1 MQLEHFKLR
10 YTRSKRQ
17 KLIMTIAAFLVF
29 VTTYALILPAIT
41 IDIDTAENEPGMSVD
56 SEGLYLPAL
65 SINKDIEDT
74 KVSIDAKD
82 GVFPEGTTMSLS
94 KPKSDGL
101 RYLLESAVK
110 GTISKYEAIGVE
122 FKDGD
127 GNKVE
132 PHNKYD
138 VKIITDFLKEYDGY
152 KLVQVSG
159 DKAKVIK
166 DSEFTY
172 KQVKFTSDA
181 QTAFAM
187 VEMSDVQSKYLTA
200 SSGKYEVKLTYDYKA
215 NIKDGSTLEV
225 KDIAKD
231 SFEYQTAMKSFGAE
245 QSEETLFEDM
255 IDITIRDS
263 GGKEIEP
270 EGAVS
275 VSVTRKNL
283 PDSFDSRTGGLTVQ
297 HLNETGKNPVV
308 ENMDSASV
316 VQAGALTASFST
328 NSFSTYYLQWRQY
341 GTSGSTRTVNVH
353 YGYMRNGSFVEFPS
367 GTPAQVP
374 DFHNNNTYGT
384 SVTSAF
390 LIYDIP
396 GYQYSSTHLNSS
408 TGTAIGP
415 RLTYANNTW
424 RYSSDLTLNYNRS
437 WTNLANGNNIYVVY
451 EPMDDPVPGGHSK
464 IFDDGYE
471 TPEEPEMHKRSDNN
485 HDGTRTITLSV
496 DGHSTPIDVEKL
508 ADVIVVYDNSDS
520 MNGSMGDGWASNVPV
535 ANRRLTYATNAFN
548 ELADELLSEKYL
560 NRDGRP
566 LIRMSLVT
574 FNTTAQVKTL
584 SQSDQAYIEE
594 DGSYWQKYPDYEF
607 TSVASKY
614 KGLLP
619 TSATGGTNWEQ
630 ALQLANRMDVDPDR
644 ETYIIFMTDGEPT
657 FRVSRTPA
665 GADPVTD
672 STLTSDTY
680 SGYSYGGYTRYN
692 VYGEG
697 NNDSNNY
704 NYLAAVNEA
713 KSIVEQG
720 KQLYCIGVSDDVKSL
735 DQFVKDAGAGD
746 DHSYSVYNEDQL
758 HDALSN
764 IVFDIQGHAGYSD
777 IKVTDGIT
785 TMTNLVAKAKVVGV
799 SDEIKYRKIVKD
811 DDGNVIRTLEDWDPT
826 SEGCNKAEYN
836 PETGALEWNMGENF
850 QLKDNT
856 TYEVYFKVWPNQH
869 AFDIVTQ
876 LNNGEITLNDLTEEE
891 RSQIAKETSGDYT
904 VYTLK
909 TNTDVGMSYTHTRE
923 STSGNLEPVWD
934 EPKYVVCEDEVDPL
948 VMQTMDLQVSKTFA
962 DSFGDETGDGIG
974 ADRPEEVVLYLETR
988 PVGGSDSEW
997 EPVNLFAQPDGSLS
1011 NKIVLNDGNNWRSTK
1026 FYVAPGLVDKDKITR
1041 EVGHEFRVLEP
1052 DIDYHYELD
1061 GEVINPLLEGHEND
1075 NDPNLNYDKPLQV
1088 VKEVYVVKQYNGDTD
1103 DSLDLSALNV
1113 VKGGISLFKN
1123 VEDAS
1128 GNLIYPN
1135 EAFTFQG
1142 WILDPDGNP
1151 YIFDPANDDRTDKSK
1166 KADSSTPL
1174 FAAHQ
1179 NDPIPYHFY
1188 NSSGQRTIYKGHF
1201 ADTSNII
1208 VSVRAGEQ
1216 IRFPIV
1222 PIGSTFCFWEVDGNG
1237 MPTGYVLKSAEGVL
1251 QENVA
1256 DPVTG
1261 TTSFVNSADTS
1272 KYPTT
1277 DSENRINGQIY
1288 GNALSKLVFT
1298 NRRVEPGK
1306 LVVRKDV
1313 VKSDLRT
1320 KIYPDETFTFTGYI
1334 RERYYYWGY
1343 RYRGY
1348 SLQYNIRNK
1357 DGEIV
1362 SSGTNTNT
1370 YDVSFNLK
1378 AGEYIEFLNVPEG
1391 AYYEFAES
1399 TSGMSADYTFVGA
1412 EASAA
1417 SSTGASVTQPS
1428 VANNGSVSGRMQA
1441 NQEHNAVFTNR
1452 INRDPVSIQIIKVY
1466 AKDQT
1471 ERINNVSF
1479 MLYSDAQH
1487 NTPATDYQGNEIG
1500 VITTGGFAD
1509 EEETQP
1515 LGFARIGD
1523 LWPGSYYLVETVTP
1537 AGYRPPSDHMV
1548 ITVGNDGSVTLTDP
1562 DNASATGTGYVTE
1575 TDGLITV
1582 AIPNT
1587 KYSDAVLP
1595 RTGGIGSTLF
1605 YISGGLLITAAAV
1618 IYIFCFRR
1626 RKGGRMEPDFLK

>member
-200 SSGKYEVKLTYDYKA
+200 SSDKYDVKLTYDYKA

-225 KDIAKD
+225 KDISKD
-231 SFEYQTAMKSFGAE
+231 SFEYQTAMKSFEAE
-245 QSEETLFEDM
+245 QNEETLFEDM

-297 HLNETGKNPVV
+297 HLNETGENPVV

-353 YGYMRNGSFVEFPS
+353 YGYMNNGRFVEFPN

-374 DFHNNNTYGT
+374 EFNNNNTYGT

-424 RYSSDLTLNYNRS
+424 RYSSDLTLNDNRS

-451 EPMDDPVPGGHSK
+451 EPIEEPTQGGEAKYYTS
-464 IFDDGYE
+464 GVE
-471 TPEEPEMHKRSDNN
+471 EPEDPEMHKTSENN

-508 ADVIVVYDNSDS
+508 ADIIIVFDNSNS
-520 MNGSMGDGWASNVPV
+520 MNGTMANGKEANVPV
-535 ANRRLTYATNAFN
+535 ANRRLTQSLNAMRNF
-548 ELADELLSEKYL
+548 ADTLLSEEFENK
-560 NRDGRP
+560 DGNP
-566 LIRMSLVT
+566 LVRMSLVS
-574 FNTTAQVKTL
+574 FNDKGQVSRL
-584 SQSDQAYIEE
+584 SQSDASIPGEN
-594 DGSYWQKYPDYEF
+594 GGYWQPYPDYYF
-607 TSVASKY
+607 TSDPDKFYNMIPKTAI
-614 KGLLP
+614 
-619 TSATGGTNWEQ
+619 GGTNWEH
-630 ALQLANRMDVDPDR
+630 ALQLANRMEVDPER
-644 ETYIIFMTDGEPT
+644 ETYVIFVTDGEPT
-657 FRVSRTPA
+657 FRMSRTPE
-665 GADPVTD
+665 GVNPVTD
-672 STLTSDTY
+672 STLVSDTY
-680 SGYSYGGYTRYN
+680 EGYNYGHYMKDA
-692 VYGEG
+692 VYGKG
-697 NNDSNNY
+697 YDDPNRY
-704 NYLAAVNEA
+704 NYLAAVNEG
-713 KSIVEQG
+713 KSIVDQG
-720 KQLYCIGVSDDVKSL
+720 KKLYCIGISDDVQSL
-735 DQFVKDAGAGD
+735 NDFVVDTGAGAG
-746 DHSYSVYNEDQL
+746 HAYSVYSQQDLEDAFSDIL
-758 HDALSN
+758 
-764 IVFDIQGHAGYSD
+764 VDIQGSAGWSD
-777 IKVTDGIT
+777 VHVTDGIT
-785 TMTNLVAKAKVVGV
+785 SMTNLVAKSQIVGT
-799 SDEIKYRKIVKD
+799 SNEITYRKVYTD
-811 DDGNVIRTLEDWDPT
+811 GRGNVVRTVENWDPT
-826 SEGCNKAEYN
+826 SEGCGEAAYN
-836 PETGALEWNMGENF
+836 PETGAMEWNMGEDF
-850 QLKDNT
+850 QLQNNV
-856 TYEVYFKVWPNQH
+856 TYEVSFKVWPNQH
-869 AFDIVTQ
+869 ALDIVTQ
-876 LNNGEITLNDLTEEE
+876 LNNGEITLNDLTAEE
-891 RSQIAKETSGDYT
+891 RSQISKETSGDYS

-909 TNTDVGMSYTHTRE
+909 TNTDVGMSYRSSQITGDTVTLGE
-923 STSGNLEPVWD
+923 EPI
-934 EPKYVVCEDEVDPL
+934 VVQCLDEVEPL
-948 VMQTMDLQVSKTFA
+948 VMQTMDLQVSKLFA

-974 ADRPEEVVLYLETR
+974 ADRPSEIVLYLEMR
-988 PVGGSDSEW
+988 PVGGTDDQW

-1052 DIDYHYELD
+1052 AIDYHYELD

-1113 VKGGISLFKN
+1113 VKGGINLFKN

-1216 IRFPIV
+1216 IRFPII

-1334 RERYYYWGY
+1334 RERYQYYWTY

-1452 INRDPVSIQIIKVY
+1452 INRDPVPIQIIKVY

-1575 TDGLITV
+1575 RDGLITV

-1618 IYIFCFRR
+1618 VYIFCFRR